1 MCQSPVSTD
10 ASVIDGNGPGATPP
24 QLSGLREPKA
34 LVGSTGY
41 TRVMAKVMV
50 SLPDDLLGSL
60 DAEAA
65 RRNTTR
71 SGLLRDYVHEG
82 LRRRGQARARRVQQ
96 LIGEAGHHGGN
107 GVADLKRHRP
117 TA

>member
-1 MCQSPVSTD
+1 
-10 ASVIDGNGPGATPP
+10 
-24 QLSGLREPKA
+24 
-34 LVGSTGY
+34 
-41 TRVMAKVMV
+41 MV
-50 SLPDDLLGSL
+50 SLPDDLLGLL

-82 LRRRGQARARRVQQ
+82 LRHRARERARRIQHVMRD
-96 LIGEAGHHGGN
+96 AGHHGGD
-107 GVADLKRHRP
+107 GVGDLERHRP

>member
-1 MCQSPVSTD
+1 VRVDQRPGQDARRPLVS
-10 ASVIDGNGPGATPP
+10 N
-24 QLSGLREPKA
+24 
-34 LVGSTGY
+34 TGY
-41 TRVMAKVMV
+41 TWIVAKVMV

-65 RRNTTR
+65 RKNTTR

-82 LRRRGQARARRVQQ
+82 LRHRGQERARRVQQ
-96 LIGEAGHHGGN
+96 VMSEAGHHGGD
-107 GVADLKRHRP
+107 GVGDLKRHRP